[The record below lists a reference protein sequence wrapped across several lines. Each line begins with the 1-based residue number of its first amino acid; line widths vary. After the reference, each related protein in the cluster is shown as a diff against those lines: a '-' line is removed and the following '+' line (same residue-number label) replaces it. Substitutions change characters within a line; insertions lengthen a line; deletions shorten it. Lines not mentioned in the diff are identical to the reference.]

1 MTHPKTGLGIPVRVR
16 VEAKIDIAEL
26 NIGFQ

>member
-1 MTHPKTGLGIPVRVR
+1 MTHPKTGLGIPVGVR
-16 VEAKIDIAEL
+16 GKTKIDKTKF

>member
-16 VEAKIDIAEL
+16 VEMKVDKTEL
-26 NIGFQ
+26 NFGQ